1 MATDLSVLLVLVL
14 ICCFSRCF
22 TESRKDLRTKENVIQ
37 LGRAVP
43 HPNTID
49 PSQVT
54 ELSWRPRV
62 FLYKGFLSYD
72 ECDHLISLGNDKKEK
87 SSGNN
92 SSKVVGQT
100 TNLDVSLEIEDEIT
114 ERIEE
119 RVSAW
124 TFLPKGNGKPIHVVH
139 IGDEESSSSKGKQKY
154 MRSNTNTN
162 TNTGEILQA
171 TVVMYLS
178 NVSQGGHIVFPQA
191 EWKVKSKI
199 WWGDGDGD
207 CMKRSEIS
215 KPVKGNAILFFSLH
229 PNTSLDPSS
238 SHVARCPI
246 INKGDMWWATK
257 SFVVKANS
265 NSNSKG
271 KVKDKDKDEDDLS
284 CTDEDES
291 CPQWAS
297 FGECERNPIYM
308 VGTPDYYGTC
318 RKSCNVCS

>member
-1 MATDLSVLLVLVL
+1 MATDHSVLLVLVL

-22 TESRKDLRTKENVIQ
+22 TESRKDLRSKENIIK

-43 HPNTID
+43 HPNAID

-54 ELSWRPRV
+54 QLSWRPRV
-62 FLYKGFLSYD
+62 FLYKGFLSYE

-114 ERIEE
+114 EKIEE

-139 IGDEESSSSKGKQKY
+139 IGDEESSSSSKGKL
-154 MRSNTNTN
+154 RSNTN
-162 TNTGEILQA
+162 TNTGEILLA

-199 WWGDGDGD
+199 WWGDGD

-246 INKGDMWWATK
+246 INKEGMWWATK

-265 NSNSKG
+265 NSNSNSKG
-271 KVKDKDKDEDDLS
+271 KDADEDDLS

-291 CPQWAS
+291 CPQWAA

-308 VGTPDYYGTC
+308 VGTPDYYEMLDASWGFFGDREVT
-318 RKSCNVCS
+318 R

>member
-1 MATDLSVLLVLVL
+1 MATDLSVVLVLVL
-14 ICCFSRCF
+14 SCCFSRCF
-22 TESRKDLRTKENVIQ
+22 TESRKDLRSKENVIH

-49 PSQVT
+49 PSQVI

-62 FLYKGFLSYD
+62 FLYKGFLSYE

-139 IGDEESSSSKGKQKY
+139 IGDEESSSKGKQKY
-154 MRSNTNTN
+154 TN

-199 WWGDGDGD
+199 WWGD

-215 KPVKGNAILFFSLH
+215 KPVKGNAILLFNLH

-246 INKGDMWWATK
+246 VEGDMWWATK

-271 KVKDKDKDEDDLS
+271 KDKDKDEDDLS

-291 CPQWAS
+291 CPQWAA